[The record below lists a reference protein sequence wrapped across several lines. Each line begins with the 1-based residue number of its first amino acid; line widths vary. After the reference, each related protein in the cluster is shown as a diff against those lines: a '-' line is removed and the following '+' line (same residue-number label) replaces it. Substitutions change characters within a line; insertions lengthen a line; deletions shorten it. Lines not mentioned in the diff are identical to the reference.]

1 MYSDK
6 MKFWFTFLSNKIIP
20 NKFQFQLFHDD
31 IDDLESF
38 MTAGTGDI
46 EMLRAESSLPSIEEL
61 TKNVQSLID
70 KDNGV
75 CHVNFFNFNFNF
87 NFPFFFIFILDSTG
101 N

>member
-6 MKFWFTFLSNKIIP
+6 MKVWFTFLSNKIIP

-46 EMLRAESSLPSIEEL
+46 EMLRAESSLPRDFLIDGRR
-61 TKNVQSLID
+61 SLIWELCTAGWLERAVSVH
-70 KDNGV
+70 N
-75 CHVNFFNFNFNF
+75 
-87 NFPFFFIFILDSTG
+87 ST
-101 N
+101 

>member
-1 MYSDK
+1 
-6 MKFWFTFLSNKIIP
+6 
-20 NKFQFQLFHDD
+20 
-31 IDDLESF
+31 

-75 CHVNFFNFNFNF
+75 FHVNFY
-87 NFPFFFIFILDSTG
+87 NFPFFSFILDSTG